1 MELEK
6 FARQLRLM
14 VLLTQNH
21 KLSIDEI
28 GEELGMNRRSI
39 YRYIDAFKN
48 MGFVVKKVGTKYSLD
63 SSSSFFREITNGI
76 SFSEDEALTIN
87 QVLNSV
93 YDNSAQVRHLR
104 EKLDAL
110 YDPEVLAKHG
120 VDYKV
125 ARNINTLFNAIR
137 EERVVVL
144 KNYTS
149 ASSDKVSNRYVEP
162 YMFLNQNNEVR
173 CYEIS
178 TNTNKTF
185 KVARIESVE
194 MVDLL
199 WSHKAEHLP
208 FFSDMFGFTGEK
220 QMPVSLIMGKLSACL
235 MLEEHPD
242 VLHEMTLLDDGRRRL
257 DTKVCSYVGLGR
269 FVLGL
274 YEDIEIVD
282 SPEFSKYIDDKMSTM
297 VEKWQS
303 AV

>member
-21 KLSIDEI
+21 KLSINEI
-28 GEELGMNRRSI
+28 GDELGMNRRSI

-76 SFSEDEALTIN
+76 RFSEDEALTIN

-104 EKLDAL
+104 EKLVAL

-120 VDYKV
+120 VDNKV

-185 KVARIESVE
+185 KIARIESVE
-194 MVDLL
+194 IVDLL

-235 MLEEHPD
+235 MLEEHLD

-257 DTKVCSYVGLGR
+257 DTKVCSYVGIGR

-282 SPEFSKYIDDKMSTM
+282 SPEFSKYIDNKMSTM